1 MSWRAAHLRT
11 LGVSAQRTPVSSDPI
26 SPVVLLGSIS
36 QGARLLCAAVSLTVS
51 VTTSTARADGPLGDN
66 GQAIR
71 TSTYSIDLYQGAVSA
86 GNRVMGLGGAY
97 VAIAEDVDGDLQN
110 PAAPAVRPF
119 FSIERFDYWLG
130 LGLTFPAGVS
140 NIDFFNSGSETGFRG
155 VSDVPRFLTP
165 ALNLQW
171 GTFGFGITAELS
183 NYGFESDLAGLTPTS
198 DGASLDVALQTY
210 HVQFANSFLDGQLI
224 LGVGLRYLSMTLDAA
239 VANGDTQTLFD
250 TNGSGIEMG
259 LVFRPNLQPFRIG
272 AAFRTAIDTQP
283 GFSRNL
289 LPDAEG
295 DIVVSNDGAML
306 YLPERVSLPW
316 DVNVGA
322 AFQIGKRPLNPL
334 SRTVHQVAEREA
346 LTFRLRQIDRDEERQ
361 RRLAEARTPSERTL
375 VERELGREERL
386 DSERL
391 ARAYG
396 HARKALQD
404 SFAEVGRTYLLLST
418 SLLISGRV
426 RDAVGVE
433 SFLDQVVNRS
443 GASVV
448 FSPRVGAEAEIW
460 ENRLKTRGGVYL
472 EPTRFVTSDPRAHAT
487 LGMDLRL
494 LRWSV
499 FGLWPDDFMWQIG
512 GSLDVSRRYLT
523 WGVSLGGWYP
533 RHHRSETP

>member
-1 MSWRAAHLRT
+1 MDLLSCA
-11 LGVSAQRTPVSSDPI
+11 LGLGSVSR
-26 SPVVLLGSIS
+26 GSIS
-36 QGARLLCAAVSLTVS
+36 RGPTSRGSRPFGAAAL
-51 VTTSTARADGPLGDN
+51 VTAFLATGAALASEPLGGN
-66 GQAIR
+66 GQAIG
-71 TSTYSIDLYQGAVSA
+71 TSTYSIDLYQGAVAA

-130 LGLTFPAGVS
+130 LGLTFPAGLS
-140 NIDFFNSGSETGFRG
+140 SIDFFNSGSETGFRG
-155 VSDVPRFLTP
+155 VSDLPIFFTP

-171 GTFGFGITAELS
+171 GTFGFGVTAELS
-183 NYGFESDLAGLTPTS
+183 NYGFESDLGGLTPTS
-198 DGASLDVALQTY
+198 DGASLDVSLQTY

-224 LGVGLRYLSMTLDAA
+224 AGVGLRYLTMTLDAA
-239 VANGDTQTLFD
+239 VSNGDSQTLFN
-250 TNGSGIEMG
+250 TSGSGIEMG
-259 LVFRPNLQPFRIG
+259 LVFRPNLQRYRIG

-283 GFSRNL
+283 AFSRSL
-289 LPDAEG
+289 LPNGDG
-295 DIVVSNDGAML
+295 DIVVTNDGAML
-306 YLPERVSLPW
+306 FLPERVSLPW

-334 SRTVHQVAEREA
+334 SRTVYQVAERDT
-346 LTFRLRQIDRDEERQ
+346 LRYRLRQIDRDEERQ
-361 RRLAEARTPSERTL
+361 RRLAAAQTPSERAQ
-375 VERELGREERL
+375 VERELGHEERL

-396 HARKALQD
+396 HARQALAD

-460 ENRLKTRGGVYL
+460 ENRLKTRGGAYL
-472 EPTRFVTSDPRAHAT
+472 EPTRFVTSDPRAHLT
-487 LGMDLRL
+487 MGMDLRL

-523 WGVSLGGWYP
+523 WGLSLGGWYP
-533 RHHRSETP
+533 RQHRSELSP